1 MDKTLDELMSDVERT
16 GQHIGLSYH
25 PEIVSVPNRW
35 VAGANR
41 GQDGWLNASGNTP
54 TAALQALII
63 KAKLPILLHTCPK
76 PVDDPSW

>member
-1 MDKTLDELMSDVERT
+1 MDKTLDELMSDVERV

-41 GQDGWLNASGNTP
+41 GKEGWLNTDGASP
-54 TAALQALII
+54 LAALQALII
-63 KAKLPILLHTCPK
+63 KAKLPILLQKAYNPE
-76 PVDDPSW
+76 PSY